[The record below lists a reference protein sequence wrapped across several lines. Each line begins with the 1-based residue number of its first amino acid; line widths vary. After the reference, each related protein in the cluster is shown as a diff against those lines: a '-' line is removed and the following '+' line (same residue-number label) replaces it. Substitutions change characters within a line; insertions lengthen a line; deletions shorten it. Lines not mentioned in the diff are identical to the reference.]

1 MSVGTGV
8 SKSSF
13 QWMNVANE
21 THTALGRTLAVQIRC
36 QAFRTQDKPLDT
48 VHLVLKTDRETEAGN
63 GHNTHLVSESL
74 FGATLTRPCRRPLWR
89 GPHLRQE
96 MRSSAGD
103 TARGPG
109 TEVRRDTWFPG
120 RRGKGWQFPELPP

>member
-21 THTALGRTLAVQIRC
+21 THTALGRTLEVQIRC

-48 VHLVLKTDRETEAGN
+48 VDLVLKTERQ
-63 GHNTHLVSESL
+63 
-74 FGATLTRPCRRPLWR
+74 
-89 GPHLRQE
+89 RQE
-96 MRSSAGD
+96 MA
-103 TARGPG
+103 T
-109 TEVRRDTWFPG
+109 THIWFLNPCWG
-120 RRGKGWQFPELPP
+120 HADPAVQAASLAWAAS